1 MDFLPEGRSA
11 NTFAIRYVMF
21 FILQLY
27 KRISDSV
34 VLIDVSVDSEARHH
48 RQ

>member
-1 MDFLPEGRSA
+1 MDFMPEGRSA
-11 NTFAIRYVMF
+11 NTFTSRYVMF

-27 KRISDSV
+27 KRISDSI
-34 VLIDVSVDSEARHH
+34 VLIDVSVDSEARHY